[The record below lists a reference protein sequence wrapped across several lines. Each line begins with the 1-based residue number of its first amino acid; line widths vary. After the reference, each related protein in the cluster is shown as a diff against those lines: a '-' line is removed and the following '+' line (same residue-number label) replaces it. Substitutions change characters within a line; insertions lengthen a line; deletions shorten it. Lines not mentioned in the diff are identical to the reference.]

1 MPVDVVLGHGL
12 VAGELGNVGP
22 GGAESKVSG
31 ACSGALCHTRDRRV
45 HDTIRC
51 GVGEMISD
59 SRRFARISGASV
71 RARESSER
79 EGEGEGEGEGFVHQ
93 LKYCLK
99 Y

>member
-1 MPVDVVLGHGL
+1 M
-12 VAGELGNVGP
+12 
-22 GGAESKVSG
+22 K
-31 ACSGALCHTRDRRV
+31 
-45 HDTIRC
+45 
-51 GVGEMISD
+51 SD